1 MTSSENLKSEA
12 PKVRLGE
19 LIEECSERNNDN
31 ALTLDKVR
39 GISVEKK
46 FIATKADMAGV
57 ALTPYKIIRR
67 HWFCYVPVT
76 SRNGGRISLAIFD
89 ESSPA
94 IVSSSYSVFRSRDE
108 EILLPEYL
116 FLLFNRAE
124 FDRYARYNSWGSA
137 RETFDFPEMCRVQIP
152 LPAIEVQRDLVA
164 IYDGLQK
171 IVEENEALIAQLETV
186 CHDFIVDCKS
196 KYPKVKLGDH
206 IEECDERNS
215 DGTLTLDDVRGISVE
230 KKFIATKADMAGVA
244 LTPYKIIK
252 SHWFCYVPVTS
263 RNGGRISLAI
273 FDESSPAIVSSSY
286 SVFRSRDEEILLPE
300 YLFLLFNR
308 AEFDR
313 YVRYNSWGSAR
324 ETFDFPEIC
333 RVQIPLPPIDIQR
346 SIAAVSRCLT
356 EAKRIVADAR
366 ELMKNICPALVQ
378 KAAHPA

>member
-67 HWFCYVPVT
+67 
-76 SRNGGRISLAIFD
+76 
-89 ESSPA
+89 
-94 IVSSSYSVFRSRDE
+94 
-108 EILLPEYL
+108 
-116 FLLFNRAE
+116 
-124 FDRYARYNSWGSA
+124 
-137 RETFDFPEMCRVQIP
+137 
-152 LPAIEVQRDLVA
+152 
-164 IYDGLQK
+164 
-171 IVEENEALIAQLETV
+171 
-186 CHDFIVDCKS
+186 
-196 KYPKVKLGDH
+196 
-206 IEECDERNS
+206 
-215 DGTLTLDDVRGISVE
+215 
-230 KKFIATKADMAGVA
+230 
-244 LTPYKIIK
+244 
-252 SHWFCYVPVTS
+252 HWFCYVPVTS